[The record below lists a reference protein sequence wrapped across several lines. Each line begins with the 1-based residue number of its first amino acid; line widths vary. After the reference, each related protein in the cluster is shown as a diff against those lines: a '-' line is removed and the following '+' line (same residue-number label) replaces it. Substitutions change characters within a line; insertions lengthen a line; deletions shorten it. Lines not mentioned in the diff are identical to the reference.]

1 MSVNNNRIYLSAPHI
16 GEQEF
21 QYVTQAFEQNWIA
34 PVGPQ
39 INAFEKALANY
50 FDVNHAVALTSG
62 TAAMHLA
69 LINLGVEAGDYV
81 LCQSITFVATAN
93 PITYLG
99 AHPVFIDSEADTWNL
114 DPDTV
119 EEAIQYC
126 QEEGGKTPKALITV
140 DLYGM
145 PAKHDQLQE
154 VANRYGIPIIE
165 DAAEAAGSTYRD
177 RQCGRFGD
185 MAVLSFNGNK
195 IITTSGGGALIT
207 NNKSYADHA
216 RFLATQA
223 KDPAPHYQ
231 HSHIGYNY
239 RMSNVSAA
247 IGIGQLAVLD
257 DRVAQ
262 RRANFEW
269 YRQLLGSCE
278 QFTFID
284 EPIGYYS
291 NRWLTTVLLKEG
303 GTLTPETIRQH
314 LESYNIE
321 SRPLWKPLHMQPV
334 FQDNWFFGEGYS
346 EYLFNK
352 GLCLPSGTNM
362 TEEQHS
368 RIQTALKELLEP

>member
-1 MSVNNNRIYLSAPHI
+1 MSVNNSRIYLSAPHI

-39 INAFEKALANY
+39 INAFEEALANY

-69 LINLGVEAGDYV
+69 LINLGVEGGDYV

-114 DPDTV
+114 DPDQV

-126 QEEGGKTPKALITV
+126 QEQGGKTPKALITV

-165 DAAEAAGSTYRD
+165 DAAEAAGSTYRNC
-177 RQCGRFGD
+177 QCGRFGD

-207 NNKSYADHA
+207 NSKPYADYA

-278 QFTFID
+278 QFTFSD

-303 GTLTPETIRQH
+303 CTLTPETIRQH

-362 TEEQHS
+362 TEEQHT
-368 RIQTALKELLEP
+368 RIQTALEELLEP

>member
-1 MSVNNNRIYLSAPHI
+1 MDKLSRVYLSAPHI
-16 GEQEF
+16 GDHEF

-34 PVGPQ
+34 PVGPN
-39 INAFEKALANY
+39 INAFEEALANY
-50 FDVNHAVALTSG
+50 FGVKHAVALTSG
-62 TAAMHLA
+62 TAAMHLG
-69 LINLGVEAGDYV
+69 LINLDVQPGDYV

-114 DPDTV
+114 DPDRV

-126 QEEGGKTPKALITV
+126 REQGGKTPKALITV

-207 NNKSYADHA
+207 NNKTYADHA

-223 KDPAPHYQ
+223 KDPSPHYQ

-239 RMSNVSAA
+239 RMSNVAAA
-247 IGIGQLAVLD
+247 IGQGQLEVLD
-257 DRVAQ
+257 NRVQ
-262 RRANFEW
+262 RRRAIFQW
-269 YRQLLGSCE
+269 YRQELAPTGKL
-278 QFTFID
+278 TFLD
-284 EPIGYYS
+284 EPEGHFA
-291 NRWLTTVLLKEG
+291 NRWLTTVLLNDQTE
-303 GTLTPETIRQH
+303 LTPEAIRQH
-314 LESYNIE
+314 LETYNIE
-321 SRPLWKPLHMQPV
+321 ARPLWKPLHMQPV
-334 FQDNWFFGEGYS
+334 YKDCWFFGNGNAEA
-346 EYLFNK
+346 LFEK
-352 GLCLPSGTNM
+352 GVCLPSGTNM
-362 TEEQHS
+362 TEEQHT
-368 RIQTALKELLEP
+368 RIQTALRALFNG